1 MKNFFEEIKPMRT
14 GKPIEI
20 TLGDLI
26 IAVTDEVT
34 HWIPDQAA
42 AYFIV
47 SCILSDLLV
56 HSRTRLK
63 RRRPVNLH

>member
-1 MKNFFEEIKPMRT
+1 MHAR
-14 GKPIEI
+14 KPIEI

-26 IAVTDEVT
+26 IAVTDEVN
-34 HWIPDQAA
+34 HWVPDQKA

-47 SCILSDLLV
+47 SRILSDLLT

-63 RRRPVNLH
+63 KDRSIYLH